1 MTPILL
7 LHGAISSSSQML
19 PLQKE
24 LQKLSANVHAF
35 DFPGHGGK
43 AFPLEPFSMHL
54 FAESVVEWMEENN
67 FSQINIF
74 GYSMG
79 GFVALYIAKHF
90 PERVGKI
97 ITLGTKLEWDHFIAN
112 DMARMI
118 DAEKI
123 AAKAPILAEA
133 LDKMHQPNHWKEV
146 LHRTTELFLNLGSEP
161 ALLPKDFSEIKH
173 EILLLLGDQDRMVT
187 VEETTD
193 TQKLLINSRFESL
206 PGTPH
211 PIEQAD
217 PAQLA
222 QIALAFFK

>member
-1 MTPILL
+1 
-7 LHGAISSSSQML
+7 ML
-19 PLQKE
+19 PLQAE
-24 LQKLSANVHAF
+24 LQKTSSNVHVF

-43 AFPLEPFSMHL
+43 DFPDAPFSMHL
-54 FAESVVEWMEENN
+54 FAESVVRWMDENEL
-67 FSQINIF
+67 QKVNIF

-79 GFVALYIAKHF
+79 GFVALYLAKHF
-90 PERVGKI
+90 PDRVEKI

-123 AAKAPILAEA
+123 ALKAPVLADA
-133 LDKMHQPNHWKEV
+133 LDKLHQPNHWKEV

-187 VEETTD
+187 AEETTD
-193 TQKLLINSRFESL
+193 TQKRLANSRFEL
-206 PGTPH
+206 LTETPH
-211 PIEQAD
+211 PIEQAN
-217 PAQLA
+217 PILLAQLA
-222 QIALAFFK
+222 SGFFK